1 MFGKAL
7 PVLQRK
13 MVHRVHPVQYHALKN
28 ANLKSSKLDE
38 HFKNRHGGRDAGN
51 DFETLRVKRAKF
63 NRAGTLP
70 MYGFSPPQQLLLQ
83 VFYQVAYDIV
93 ESKKPRTADEELIKP
108 CVLKTADIVVGKE
121 AATSAFIQ

>member
-13 MVHRVHPVQYHALKN
+13 IHPVQYHALKN

-51 DFETLRVKRAKF
+51 DIETLRVKRAKF

-70 MYGFSPPQQLLLQ
+70 MYRFSPPQKPLLQ
-83 VFYQVAYDIV
+83 AFYQVADDIA
-93 ESKKPRTADEELIKP
+93 ESKKPRTADEELIKS
-108 CVLKTADIVVGKE
+108 CALERADIVVGKE
-121 AATSAFIQ
+121 AATSTFIQ